1 MSLMQ
6 AYFNLVYN
14 PVYDFTTGRLS
25 RYSKLQRLA
34 TARLE
39 LKDDELLL
47 CVGVGTGNEIR
58 HILEANNNVNIT
70 GVDYSRTALEKA
82 RKKALELGK
91 EISFNLMDAS
101 NLEFTDA
108 RFDKVFCFHV
118 LDFVADGW
126 DVTNEILR
134 VLKPGGRFVI
144 TYPSDHEGPSMGY
157 GLMKEV
163 AHDYLNSGKN
173 RLLAVLDTSIH
184 LVGNMVYIP
193 LLLRP
198 QKWVYSRH
206 DIETKLKTRGCK
218 NITFDNDD
226 VYQDLIV
233 SGVK

>member
-1 MSLMQ
+1 MQ

-34 TARLE
+34 AARLE
-39 LKDDELLL
+39 LKDGEQLL
-47 CVGVGTGNEIR
+47 CVGIGTGNEIC
-58 HILEANNNVNIT
+58 HVLEANKNVDIT

-82 RKKALELGK
+82 CKKALKLGK
-91 EISFNLMDAS
+91 EISFNLMDARK
-101 NLEFTDA
+101 LEFTDA

-118 LDFVADGW
+118 LDFVEDGW
-126 DVTNEILR
+126 VVTNEILR

-163 AHDYLNSGKN
+163 AHEYLNSGKN
-173 RLLAVLDTSIH
+173 RFLAVLETSIH
-184 LVGNMVYIP
+184 LIGNMAYIP

-198 QKWVYSRH
+198 QQWVYSKY

-218 NITFDNDD
+218 NIIFDNDD
-226 VYQDLIV
+226 VYQDFIV